1 MGHLLGGSMVGLMVT
16 SSKKAY
22 ATHWV
27 TQVCCTQSP
36 CPCGRPLLTYISA
49 GDKQTLKD
57 RSGSVAVGSLDPKGN
72 QSWMFIGRTDAEAEA
87 PILWP
92 PDAKNWLIGKDPD
105 AGKDWRQDE
114 KGTTEDEMVGWH
126 HRLDGHE
133 FEQTPEDNEGQG
145 GLACCSPGGRKGSDT
160 TWWPNH
166 SIEDFK
172 DQGSRVKEFLLLW
185 RTSRSQLLGLF
196 LWFVL
201 YFFEKLRQSPD
212 CQEHPSGKSV
222 ISGIWRDKSS
232 WQDRNWFI

>member
-16 SSKKAY
+16 SSKRAY

-114 KGTTEDEMVGWH
+114 TGTTEDEMVGWH
-126 HRLDGHE
+126 HDSMDMSLSKLQELVMDREDWHAAVHGGHKESDMTEWLSWLLIGECCRLV
-133 FEQTPEDNEGQG
+133 
-145 GLACCSPGGRKGSDT
+145 LS
-160 TWWPNH
+160 
-166 SIEDFK
+166 
-172 DQGSRVKEFLLLW
+172 FLYEPFSFW
-185 RTSRSQLLGLF
+185 THQRCMCR
-196 LWFVL
+196 W
-201 YFFEKLRQSPD
+201 
-212 CQEHPSGKSV
+212 
-222 ISGIWRDKSS
+222 SGIS
-232 WQDRNWFI
+232 